1 LVLILCSTF
10 IQKQQTG
17 GFLLKL
23 ESWYYF
29 LSRFASAERGYMIS
43 MLKIYF
49 GENVNKNKRVIQTC
63 DISTM
68 LSCFGKARLFF
79 PIFMIHLLST
89 LSIVLLPAYS
99 S

>member
-1 LVLILCSTF
+1 
-10 IQKQQTG
+10 
-17 GFLLKL
+17 
-23 ESWYYF
+23 
-29 LSRFASAERGYMIS
+29 MIS

-63 DISTM
+63 DISTI

-79 PIFMIHLLST
+79 SIFMIHLLST

>member
-1 LVLILCSTF
+1 
-10 IQKQQTG
+10 
-17 GFLLKL
+17 
-23 ESWYYF
+23 
-29 LSRFASAERGYMIS
+29 MIS

-63 DISTM
+63 DISTI

-79 PIFMIHLLST
+79 SIFMIHLLST

-99 S
+99 HDTVLYLTKKTIRTI